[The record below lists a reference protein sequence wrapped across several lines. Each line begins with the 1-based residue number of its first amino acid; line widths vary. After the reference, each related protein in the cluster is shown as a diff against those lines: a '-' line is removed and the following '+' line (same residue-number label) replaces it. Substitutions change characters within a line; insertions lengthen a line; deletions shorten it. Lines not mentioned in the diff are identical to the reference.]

1 MAYDIQTWGNIAA
14 FVGGGMCMGVGAIGA
29 AIGEGYTAAE
39 ANLAISRNTKSAGDI
54 FKSML
59 IGQAIAE
66 SASIFALVIAMILL
80 FTKFS
85 VTSYVTVCA
94 IFAAGLSMGFGAIG
108 SGIGAGFPAGAAC
121 TGMSRQ
127 PAMSGK
133 LTTNMLIGSAVCQ
146 TPSIF
151 ALVVSFILLFTDFS
165 GHPVSPGWAAV
176 LGSGLAIGLGAI
188 GSGIGSGIVA
198 ESSCEGIARQPLA
211 ITPVT
216 NVMLLGQAIA
226 QTPAILGL
234 LISFILIYK
243 GFPAT
248 DSLAPSMALLG
259 AGICMGVGAI
269 GPGIG
274 EGIASSGGVKAIARN
289 QEIIG
294 VITRSMLVGMA
305 VAESTAIYSMVIA
318 LVMIF
323 VA

>member
-1 MAYDIQTWGNIAA
+1 MAYDIQTWANVAA

-29 AIGEGYTAAE
+29 AVGEGYTAAE
-39 ANLAISRNTKSAGDI
+39 ANLAISRNTKMAGDI

-85 VTSYVTVCA
+85 ATSYVTVCA
-94 IFAAGLSMGFGAIG
+94 ILSAGLAMGFGAIG

-121 TGMSRQ
+121 VGMSRQ
-127 PAMSGK
+127 PALSGK

-151 ALVVSFILLFTDFS
+151 ALVVAFILLFTDFS
-165 GHPVSPGWAAV
+165 AYPVSPAWAAM

-188 GSGIGSGIVA
+188 GSGIGGGIVA
-198 ESSCEGIARQPLA
+198 KSSSEGIARQPLT

-248 DSLAPSMALLG
+248 DKLAPSMALLG
-259 AGICMGVGAI
+259 AGICM
-269 GPGIG
+269 
-274 EGIASSGGVKAIARN
+274 ASSGGVKAIARN
-289 QEIIG
+289 QELLG

-305 VAESTAIYSMVIA
+305 VAESTAIYAMVIA